1 MKKQL
6 IITAAAAIAIAFS
19 GCKPE
24 VEVMPVETAD
34 TTEVIETVPEVVED
48 TTWEI
53 DTTQF
58 VERDLEAEFRALV
71 EEKLQT
77 VYFEYNS
84 YELSMESQ
92 DNLQT
97 AAEFLNSQASRN
109 SRIKITGHA
118 DERGTSQYNMAL
130 GEKRAVA
137 VQNYL
142 TRYGIAANRIE
153 VTSMGNEMPETRGC
167 DSDECH
173 DKNRRAV
180 FAVIN

>member
-6 IITAAAAIAIAFS
+6 IITATVVTALSFS
-19 GCKPE
+19 SCKKPPVDPMPIE
-24 VEVMPVETAD
+24 TVDTVEVVETPVET
-34 TTEVIETVPEVVED
+34 VV
-48 TTWEI
+48 TQQI

-84 YELSMESQ
+84 YELSIESQ

-97 AAEFLNSQASRN
+97 AAEFLNSSASRN
-109 SRIKITGHA
+109 SRVKITGHA

-142 TRYGIAANRIE
+142 TRYGIGSDLIE
-153 VTSMGNEMPETRGC
+153 VTSMGNEYPATRGC
-167 DSDECH
+167 NTDECH
-173 DKNRRAV
+173 DKNRRAA
-180 FAVIN
+180 FSVIN

>member
-6 IITAAAAIAIAFS
+6 IITAAVVASIS
-19 GCKPE
+19 LSSCGDE
-24 VEVMPVETAD
+24 ETTMP
-34 TTEVIETVPEVVED
+34 IETVDTVTVVE
-48 TTWEI
+48 TVIEEPVVTREI
-53 DTTQF
+53 DTTRF

-97 AAEFLNSQASRN
+97 AAEFLKSPASRN

-142 TRYGIAANRIE
+142 TRYGIGSDFIE
-153 VTSMGNEMPETRGC
+153 VTSMGNEMPATRGC
-167 DSDECH
+167 NTDECH
-173 DKNRRAV
+173 DKNRRAA
-180 FAVIN
+180 FSVIN